1 MVFLFF
7 ILYKKITEK
16 QYDNYLNEIRKEFPD
31 IVWLSI
37 MNWELYVK
45 WLMESAWERYE
56 QADRPGQREIHNLKA
71 KDFFMPDELEKLP
84 KDLQDLIKWEELEN
98 AN

>member
-1 MVFLFF
+1 
-7 ILYKKITEK
+7 
-16 QYDNYLNEIRKEFPD
+16 
-31 IVWLSI
+31 
-37 MNWELYVK
+37 
-45 WLMESAWERYE
+45 MESAWERYE